1 MDILQTFVK
10 GNRGVIDV
18 EANILMFFK
27 KLFVFPGLITVN
39 VLQGSDAILPCS
51 PTTKEDLSSKSFEW
65 RKDGQNVFY
74 YDAGSHYNDGLDG
87 QDPQFKDR
95 VSFFEDQLGSGNA
108 SIQIQNVMIQDSGN
122 YRCEILGI
130 DPGSQMF
137 DIKLVV
143 DVPKYF
149 ATQNND
155 VTLPCS
161 PIGKD
166 NLIEQVFDWKKN
178 DGKEEVLIYGKKNK
192 EITVQNQ
199 NFENRVE
206 IFQNQLEFGNASICI
221 KNTKWE
227 DSGIY
232 TCEFPRLQPSGQ
244 KFYVELVVYCILT
257 NRTIERPGQRPILSI
272 EKTADGRRVTCSVF
286 GVSNIEM
293 DLHNLDDGTVDKSTS
308 NKTSQNT
315 QYFMFSVTKE
325 GNYSCVVKNKKDC
338 YQIYSEKSFVE
349 ISDTKNGAEDGSKV
363 KLVLLLLLVV
373 VGLLLP

>member
-1 MDILQTFVK
+1 QFYVRSRICL
-10 GNRGVIDV
+10 
-18 EANILMFFK
+18 ANAF
-27 KLFVFPGLITVN
+27 LFVFPGLITVN

-122 YRCEILGI
+122 YRCEILGMNTRQ
-130 DPGSQMF
+130 PRRQLQRLSE
-137 DIKLVV
+137 
-143 DVPKYF
+143 VPSESLIED
-149 ATQNND
+149 AQNND

-232 TCEFPRLQPSGQ
+232 TC
-244 KFYVELVVYCILT
+244 
-257 NRTIERPGQRPILSI
+257 
-272 EKTADGRRVTCSVF
+272 
-286 GVSNIEM
+286 
-293 DLHNLDDGTVDKSTS
+293 
-308 NKTSQNT
+308 
-315 QYFMFSVTKE
+315 
-325 GNYSCVVKNKKDC
+325 
-338 YQIYSEKSFVE
+338 
-349 ISDTKNGAEDGSKV
+349 
-363 KLVLLLLLVV
+363 
-373 VGLLLP
+373 